1 MPRHPH
7 AAALKALAARDPDIA
22 RALALIGPPP
32 PRARPPGFGSLLRA
46 IVGQQISAAA
56 AASLWARLAAG
67 VDPLTPAAV
76 AALEPEAL
84 RAFGLSRQKALYA
97 RGLALDI
104 VEGRVDLDR
113 VPLMDDVAAVAHLV
127 QIKGIGRWSAE
138 IYLLFA
144 LGRPDV
150 FPAGD
155 LALQVAAQRLKRMR
169 RRPDEKRLL
178 KLAEAWRPHRGA
190 AAHFLW
196 HYYAKGTP
204 V

>member
-1 MPRHPH
+1 MPPSPH
-7 AAALKALAARDPDIA
+7 AAALRKLAARDPDIA
-22 RALALIGPPP
+22 AALKLVGYPP
-32 PRARPPGFGSLLRA
+32 PRSRPPGFTTLLRT

-56 AASLWARLAAG
+56 AASLWTRLAAAI
-67 VDPLTPAAV
+67 DPITPEAV
-76 AALEPEAL
+76 AALDVEDL
-84 RAFGLSRQKALYA
+84 RALGFSRQKALYA

-104 VEGRVDLDR
+104 LEGRVDLDLVAR
-113 VPLMDDVAAVAHLV
+113 LDDEAAVNHLI

-155 LALQVAAQRLKRMR
+155 LALQVGMQRLKRLR
-169 RRPDEKRLL
+169 RRPEPDGLL
-178 KLAEAWRPHRGA
+178 KLVEPWRPYRGA

-196 HYYAKGTP
+196 HYYAKAP
-204 V
+204 M

>member
-1 MPRHPH
+1 MPPSPH
-7 AAALKALAARDPDIA
+7 AAALRKLAARDPDIA
-22 RALALIGPPP
+22 AALKLVGYPP
-32 PRARPPGFGSLLRA
+32 PRNRPPGFTSLLRT

-56 AASLWARLAAG
+56 AASLWTRLAAAI
-67 VDPLTPAAV
+67 DPITPETV
-76 AALEPEAL
+76 AALDIEDL
-84 RAFGLSRQKALYA
+84 RALGFSRQKALYA

-104 VEGRVDLDR
+104 LEGRVDLDR
-113 VPLMDDVAAVAHLV
+113 VAQLDDEAAVNHLI

-155 LALQVAAQRLKRMR
+155 LALQVGMQRLKRLR
-169 RRPDEKRLL
+169 RRPEPDRLL
-178 KLAEAWRPHRGA
+178 KLVEPWRPYRGA

-196 HYYAKGTP
+196 HYYAKAP
-204 V
+204 M